1 MKSLHLSRF
10 LTTLTLLF
18 PLGAAAAPAELALE
32 AAEPTAPERTT
43 AGKLLY
49 RMPRAHSEIRIDG
62 ILQEEAWRHALVV
75 RVDNEIDPGKN
86 VPAPVRTIAYLAYDS
101 DKLYAAF
108 RAYDPDPSAIRA
120 NLADR
125 DTPFR
130 DDFVGLFLDTFN
142 DERRGFEIFV
152 NPLGV
157 QMDLSLDET
166 ADEEEDAAWDAI
178 WQSAG
183 RIDEQGYTV
192 EIAIPFSSLRFQR
205 AAGEQI
211 WGLGTF
217 RSYPRSRRHQITA
230 TTVDPD
236 DNCLLCQ
243 IPKVTGFEGVTPG
256 RNIELDPTLTAHRT
270 DAREDFPRGSIEDG
284 DPEGNLGLT
293 ARWGITPN
301 LILSGA
307 LNPDF
312 SQVEADVAQFDVNSQ
327 FALFYPEKRPFFLEG
342 ADFFETPFNVVHTRT
357 VVDPSWGAKLTGK
370 EGRHGIGVF
379 VAQDDASTSLLP
391 SSQSSRSLEIREQT
405 TNAALRYRFDLGA
418 SSTLGAV
425 MTHRAGGDYSNDV
438 FGIDGRWR
446 PTPSDVVNVHALGS
460 RTEYPGGAGGAGG
473 AGLPEGQLDGAAWR
487 VGYNHGTR
495 NWSWYARYEDIDP
508 EFRADLGFMPQ
519 VGYTL
524 GLAGLEHTWWAEK
537 RDGWWTSFTFGG
549 DWDQTDDADGNLLE
563 RELETWIQL
572 RGPMQSFYMIDT
584 GRRDRFWNGVTFDER
599 FTHFEMEMRPTG
611 NLDLGLASTVA
622 DTIDFAHT
630 RAGDLLRIR
639 PWIGY
644 NFGRHLRMTA
654 SHDLQRV
661 TVRDEELLEVNLSEL
676 RAVYQINIRTFV
688 RATFQY
694 EDFRYNQDLYTAAE
708 VPSQDEHLF
717 SQLLFSYKLNPQT
730 VLFLGYSD
738 NQVGGEVRR
747 DEIVDLTRADRT
759 LFFKVGYALVM

>member
-1 MKSLHLSRF
+1 MKSLRHIYVF
-10 LTTLTLLF
+10 AIFTLTF
-18 PLGAAAAPAELALE
+18 PLGAAALPAELAPE
-32 AAEPTAPERTT
+32 AEPTAPESMVS
-43 AGKLLY
+43 GKPHY
-49 RMPRAHSEIRIDG
+49 RMPRTTSEIQIDG
-62 ILQEEAWRHALVV
+62 VLQEEAWRHALVL

-86 VPAPVRTIAYLAYDS
+86 VPAPVRTIAYLTYDN

-108 RAYDPDPSAIRA
+108 RANDPDPAAIRA
-120 NLADR
+120 NLSDR

-130 DDFVGLFLDTFN
+130 DDFVGLILDTFN

-205 AAGEQI
+205 SAGEQT

-217 RSYPRSRRHQITA
+217 RSYPRSLRHQITA
-230 TTVDPD
+230 TPVDPD

-256 RNIELDPTLTAHRT
+256 RNLELDPTVTAHRT
-270 DAREDFPRGSIEDG
+270 DAREGFPTGAMQEG
-284 DPEGNLGLT
+284 DPKGDLGLT

-312 SQVEADVAQFDVNSQ
+312 SQVEADVPQFDVNSQ

-357 VVDPSWGAKLTGK
+357 VIDPSWGTKLTGK
-370 EGRHGIGVF
+370 EGKHGIGLF
-379 VAQDDASTSLLP
+379 VAQDAATTLLLP
-391 SSQSSRSLEIREQT
+391 GSQSSSSLLLDQET
-405 TNAALRYRFDLGA
+405 TDAALRYRLDLGS
-418 SSTLGAV
+418 SSTLGTV
-425 MTHRAGGDYSNDV
+425 LTHRSGGSYSNDV
-438 FGIDGRWR
+438 FGLDGRWR
-446 PTPSDVVNVHALGS
+446 PTPSDVVNAHALGS
-460 RTEYPGGAGGAGG
+460 RTEYPEQE
-473 AGLPEGQLDGAAWR
+473 GLPQGQLDGTAWR
-487 VGYNHGTR
+487 IGYNHSTQ
-495 NWSWYARYEDIDP
+495 NWNWYARYEDIDP
-508 EFRADLGFMPQ
+508 EFRADLGFMPR
-519 VGYTL
+519 VGYSQ
-524 GLAGLEHTWWAEK
+524 GLAGLEHTWWAKK
-537 RDGWWTSFTFGG
+537 RDGWWSSFSFGG
-549 DWDQTDDADGNLLE
+549 DWDQTDDTATGILLE
-563 RELETWIQL
+563 RELETWVQL
-572 RGPMQSFYMIDT
+572 RGPLQSFYMIDT
-584 GRRDRFWNGVTFDER
+584 GWRDRYWNGVTFDER

-611 NLDLGLASTVA
+611 SLNLGLSSTVG

-630 RAGDLLRIR
+630 RPADLLRIR
-639 PWIGY
+639 PSVGY
-644 NFGRHLRMTA
+644 NFGQHLRMTA

-661 TVRDEELLEVNLSEL
+661 TVDGEDLLEVNLSEL
-676 RAVYQINIRTFV
+676 RTVYQINLRTFV

-708 VPSQDEHLF
+708 VPSQDQHLF
-717 SQLLFSYKLNPQT
+717 SELLFSYKLNPQT

-738 NQVGGEVRR
+738 NQVGGEVRQ
-747 DEIVDLTRADRT
+747 DEIIDLTRADRT